1 MTDLQQHFDA
11 IAPKRRAWKKRNY
24 YYHESIEAFFRFLVP
39 ENRKVLELG
48 SGTGELLV
56 ALKPSYGVGIDI
68 SAGMTALAKDAFP
81 NINFRQGN
89 AEDPLTW
96 DIKGT
101 FDYIIMSDLVG
112 HLEDI
117 QKTLENLKDFCS
129 THTRIIV
136 SYYNFLWEPV
146 LKLAEFFNLKTPTN
160 AGNWLSPEDIE
171 NLLLLS
177 GFGTIKEERRLIFPK
192 KVPFLHK
199 IIEFIGS
206 LPLINRLCLSNYIVA
221 RPLDENSVPE
231 KSVSVII
238 PCKNEKGNIENAV
251 KRLPDLGSH
260 TEIIFIDGH
269 STDGTPDEIRRIMGL
284 FPDKDIKFLNQEGRG
299 KGDAV
304 RKAFEQAQAD
314 ILMILDADLTVPPEE
329 IPKFY
334 NALASGKGEFING
347 SRLVYPMEEEAM
359 RFLNMLGN
367 KFFSLVFS
375 WLLSQRIKDTLCGT
389 KVISRENY
397 MAISAN
403 RHYFGDFDP
412 FGDFD
417 LLFGA
422 SKLNLRIVEI
432 PIRYRARQYG
442 ETQISRF
449 KHGLL
454 LMKMCFFAVR
464 KMKIF

>member
-1 MTDLQQHFDA
+1 MADLQEHFDE
-11 IAPKRRAWKKRNY
+11 IAPKRRGWKKRNY

-48 SGTGELLV
+48 SGTGELLA

-81 NINFRQGN
+81 NIDFRQGN

-117 QKTLENLKDFCS
+117 QKTFENLKAFCS
-129 THTRIIV
+129 NHTRIIV

-146 LKLAEFFNLKTPTN
+146 LKLAELFNQKTPTN

-171 NLLLLS
+171 NLLFLS
-177 GFGTIKEERRLIFPK
+177 GFDTIKEERRLIFPK

-199 IIEFIGS
+199 IIDFIGS

-221 RPLDENSVPE
+221 RPLDENPVTE
-231 KSVSVII
+231 KSVSVVI

-269 STDGTPDEIRRIMGL
+269 STDGTPDEIKRVMGL
-284 FPDKDIKFLNQEGRG
+284 FPDKDIKFLVQEGRG

-304 RKAFEQAQAD
+304 RNAFEQAQAD

-329 IPKFY
+329 MPKFY

-347 SRLVYPMEEEAM
+347 SRLDA
-359 RFLNMLGN
+359 
-367 KFFSLVFS
+367 
-375 WLLSQRIKDTLCGT
+375 
-389 KVISRENY
+389 
-397 MAISAN
+397 
-403 RHYFGDFDP
+403 
-412 FGDFD
+412 
-417 LLFGA
+417 
-422 SKLNLRIVEI
+422 
-432 PIRYRARQYG
+432 RA
-442 ETQISRF
+442 
-449 KHGLL
+449 L
-454 LMKMCFFAVR
+454 
-464 KMKIF
+464 